1 MQGLTNNP
9 VTPPVTVTA
18 SSSTSSSTTPIQPT
32 GFLQFSDGSSHTASV
47 NTQTEP
53 RLPLSTHESDLS
65 ENSDRVRQV
74 THTDAEPVTSQGS
87 VDGDSQ
93 IRTPAMRCLFGRPD
107 PEETRRFLDNEEAK
121 INDRLREKYKN
132 CQVYEYQDF
141 GKPPVKL
148 PKESKVTI
156 SDILFPKENSPR
168 EDGGAVS
175 ERKRKNSHPSDQSSN
190 AAGGEVTR
198 FSEQPAGKMV
208 KPTPV
213 KKEAQ
218 AGSSTNIQNDYSSTK
233 QDPSESSNKRQK
245 IEEPD

>member
-9 VTPPVTVTA
+9 VNSPVNVTSTPP
-18 SSSTSSSTTPIQPT
+18 TSPVPST

-121 INDRLREKYKN
+121 INDRLREKYKH

-175 ERKRKNSHPSDQSSN
+175 ERKRKNSHPNDQSSN
-190 AAGGEVTR
+190 AAGAEVTR

-218 AGSSTNIQNDYSSTK
+218 AGSSTNIQNDSSTK